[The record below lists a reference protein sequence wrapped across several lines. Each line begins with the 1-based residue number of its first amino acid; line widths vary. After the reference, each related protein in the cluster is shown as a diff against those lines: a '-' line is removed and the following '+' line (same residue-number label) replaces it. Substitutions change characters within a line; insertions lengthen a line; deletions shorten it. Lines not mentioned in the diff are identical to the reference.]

1 MLKIGYFS
9 KLSRISVRMLRHYDD
24 IGLLKPKVVDKWTGY
39 RYYDEA
45 QLIAA
50 GKIQMLKDLGFGLSM
65 IKELLADS
73 EDSDKIGNLLK
84 AKQKDLITEESEL
97 REQIKLIDNAIKNLK
112 KEGDFMNYIVNFK
125 TIPELYVASV
135 RKIIP
140 EYTAEGTL
148 WSILTKEIQNQKCKE
163 DSPCYAIS
171 VYHDKEYVENNADV
185 EVRFAV
191 TGSYKDAEEVK
202 FKTVPSVKV
211 ASCLFKGAYGQIP
224 AVNEAIARW
233 ANENGYEFNGAAFWI
248 YRKGPYETQNPEEFI
263 TEVCFPVTK
272 QLSAKS

>member
-65 IKELLADS
+65 IKELLVDS
-73 EDSDKIGNLLK
+73 ENSDKIGNFLK
-84 AKQKDLITEESEL
+84 AKQEDLITEESEL

-148 WSILTKEIQNQKCKE
+148 WSILTKELQKQKCKE

-191 TGSYKDAEEVK
+191 TGSYKDTEEVK

-233 ANENGYEFNGAAFWI
+233 TNENGYEFNEAAFWI
-248 YRKGPYETQNPEEFI
+248 YHKGPHETQNSEEFI